1 MYINIIKDKLNDNNI
16 DILKYDNLNNN
27 NTNNNTNT
35 SNSNFNNNS
44 PLISKKYSN
53 NANLNEYNKNSNNW
67 YFNYRAFN
75 NKEEENG
82 IIKIHQKLV
91 GNTNLD
97 ISANKRRNLFISL
110 MNKQFSKTRVI
121 LKTSNNTRNYDITID
136 NEDDDN
142 EKIKILQKE

>member
-44 PLISKKYSN
+44 LLISKKYSN